1 MIFITQELY
10 KEWKNKDKDIFNEIR
25 KMNERSSILY
35 FSEHQLLNDYDIL
48 NIILELE
55 MKDLMTDVK
64 NSYYFDTEGFI
75 YEATKRLIKF
85 NNMLDKRRKKHPAGL
100 PFLFT
105 DKSLIPLIVTAL
117 YDITVFN
124 CWNDHR
130 SLYDLICYID
140 VDENLLDPDTD
151 QQIKICNIARWM
163 DKCYRYARD
172 YNPANRKLTRIIDV
186 HSDHAKIIDLVD
198 IYKISKNLYEK
209 Y

>member
-25 KMNERSSILY
+25 KMNERSSVLY

-64 NSYYFDTEGFI
+64 D
-75 YEATKRLIKF
+75 TKRLIKF

-105 DKSLIPLIVTAL
+105 DRSLIPLIVTAL

-151 QQIKICNIARWM
+151 QQVKICNIARWM

-172 YNPANRKLTRIIDV
+172 YNPANRKLTRIIDI